1 MSEADTVMED
11 TQMEENI
18 TPEELVIKKK
28 QEWIKQ
34 FRLKFCVRE
43 EFEITKNMIYLDGSL
58 NQDYFRPP
66 KGLKKEEARKWTD
79 VERGLLI
86 QGIEKYGIGHF
97 GEMSKEYLPKWSTND
112 LRVKSIR
119 LIGRQNLQMYRGW
132 KGNEQDIAREYEA
145 NKEIGLNLSVE
156 PDLDSKRPRN
166 NTLLTDLTDILAEIK
181 STPSSGEI
189 SAELLNSLRL
199 LMLQIENLST
209 DESNTEAKFMKD
221 ESDKCL
227 DVWFQD
233 LVAQCEADG
242 EELLEEQLF
251 NAESDN
257 EDEEEELALA
267 LALQDEEDYCQEVE
281 VCSKQLEDDDE
292 EDIEVEIV

>member
-145 NKEIGLNLSVE
+145 NKEIGLKYGS
-156 PDLDSKRPRN
+156 
-166 NTLLTDLTDILAEIK
+166 
-181 STPSSGEI
+181 
-189 SAELLNSLRL
+189 
-199 LMLQIENLST
+199 
-209 DESNTEAKFMKD
+209 
-221 ESDKCL
+221 
-227 DVWFQD
+227 W
-233 LVAQCEADG
+233 
-242 EELLEEQLF
+242 
-251 NAESDN
+251 
-257 EDEEEELALA
+257 
-267 LALQDEEDYCQEVE
+267 
-281 VCSKQLEDDDE
+281 KQGVLIYDDDGNVE
-292 EDIEVEIV
+292 KALIEYHKKI